1 MPLPEAKDDLTL
13 DRVSVPFME
22 IANGL
27 PESQLNR
34 PTKERFNNDVKLSK
48 DSNMS
53 VALKLMILT
62 LVSQCINSFV
72 T

>member
-72 T
+72 M

>member
-34 PTKERFNNDVKLSK
+34 PTKERFTNDVKLSK

>member
-34 PTKERFNNDVKLSK
+34 PTKERFNNDEKLSK

>member
-27 PESQLNR
+27 PELQLNR
-34 PTKERFNNDVKLSK
+34 PTKERFNNDEKLSK
-48 DSNMS
+48 NSNMS
-53 VALKLMILT
+53 VALKLMRYAALLRHMHST
-62 LVSQCINSFV
+62 EK
-72 T
+72 